1 VPSVASSRRI
11 AFDTVG
17 WASPSSRDA
26 AAFRHDDEGPQE
38 VPVEA
43 ARQLGQ
49 ARFHAA
55 DITQRNSVISIL
67 NFEVLAFR

>member
-17 WASPSSRDA
+17 WASPSAA